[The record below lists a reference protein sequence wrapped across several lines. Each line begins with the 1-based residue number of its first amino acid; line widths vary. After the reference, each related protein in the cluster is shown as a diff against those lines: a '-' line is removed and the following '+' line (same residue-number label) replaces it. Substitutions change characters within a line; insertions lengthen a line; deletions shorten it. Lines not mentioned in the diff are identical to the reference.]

1 MATTTRSEASRLQGL
16 RVTMR
21 MKSMIVGLL
30 AVVGLS
36 ACGVGMDDPEGQA
49 AVGRT
54 QQAVYVDPS
63 GNVLAYTGQT
73 TAAPSTPGNGGV
85 SELPQDPVPVH
96 PNVIV
101 VTPPSNMIAK

>member
-1 MATTTRSEASRLQGL
+1 MATTRSEASQLQGL

-36 ACGVGMDDPEGQA
+36 ACGVGVDDPEGQA
-49 AVGRT
+49 AMGQT
-54 QQAVYVDPS
+54 QQAVYMDAN

-73 TAAPSTPGNGGV
+73 TAAPSTPGNGGTQ
-85 SELPQDPVPVH
+85 ELPQDPVPVH

-101 VTPPSNMIAK
+101 VTPTTTMVAK

>member
-1 MATTTRSEASRLQGL
+1 
-16 RVTMR
+16 

-36 ACGVGMDDPEGQA
+36 ACGVGADDPEGQA
-49 AVGRT
+49 AVGQA
-54 QQAVYVDPS
+54 QQAVYVDAS

-85 SELPQDPVPVH
+85 NELPQDPVPVH

-101 VTPPSNMIAK
+101 VTPQVNIVQK